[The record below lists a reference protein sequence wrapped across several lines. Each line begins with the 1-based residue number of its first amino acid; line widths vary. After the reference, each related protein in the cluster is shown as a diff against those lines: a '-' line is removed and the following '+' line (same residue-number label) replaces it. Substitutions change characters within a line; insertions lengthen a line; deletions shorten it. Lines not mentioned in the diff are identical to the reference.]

1 MTTSNHNPDQNDD
14 LNNSANTNINNTN
27 INNTNNGKRAS
38 NTMKPK
44 QMKLWFLIPL
54 IVFFGI
60 VVMLYMRLGK
70 PTEIVTNT
78 ALERPVPTF
87 ELPLLSDT
95 SRNMTNSNLPNKPF
109 LMNVW
114 GSWCPT
120 CIVEHPF
127 LMQLEERGVNII
139 GVNYKDD
146 IGNALS
152 YLNQRGDPFSMSIQ
166 DSKGE
171 FALDLGLTGAPET
184 FIVDGDR
191 VIRQHIIGE
200 INEANWQERIMPCL
214 KILNEASDNA
224 TALDPAQVAEV
235 CQ

>member
-1 MTTSNHNPDQNDD
+1 MPNDNPAQNNDE
-14 LNNSANTNINNTN
+14 NQ
-27 INNTNNGKRAS
+27 
-38 NTMKPK
+38 KPSPKKKNKK
-44 QMKLWFLIPL
+44 QLKIWFLIPL
-54 IVFFGI
+54 IVFAGLMI
-60 VVMLYMRLGK
+60 MLYMRLGK
-70 PTEIVTNT
+70 PVEIVTNT

-95 SRNMTNSNLPNKPF
+95 TRMMTNDNLPNQPF

-120 CIVEHPF
+120 CIIEHPF
-127 LMQLEERGVNII
+127 LMQLSERGVNIV

-146 IGNALS
+146 IGNAFS

-166 DSKGE
+166 DLSGQ

-184 FIVDGDR
+184 FVVDGDR
-191 VIRQHIIGE
+191 IIRQHIIGE
-200 INEANWQERIMPCL
+200 INEENWQNRITPCL
-214 KILNEASDNA
+214 MVLNKANESGGSPDK
-224 TALDPAQVAEV
+224 QQIAEV